1 MKLRKKTK
9 RINVSVDQDTYD
21 HIMRLAAQRDESLS
35 DVVRLYTEAG
45 LQGTLNSD
53 NIDFISGII
62 REQIKI
68 TMQPQIER
76 LASLSAKA
84 YMEAATA
91 SLLTAET
98 ISRFVDDS
106 KQEALQ
112 DVYEK
117 ARKKAVATARKKED

>member
-1 MKLRKKTK
+1 MKKKSK
-9 RINVSVDQDTYD
+9 RINVSFDLDTYD
-21 HIMRLAAQRDESLS
+21 HIMRLAAQKDVSMS
-35 DVVRLYTEAG
+35 DVVRLYTEEG
-45 LQGTLNSD
+45 LQGKLNSD

-62 REQIKI
+62 REQVKN

-98 ISRFVDDS
+98 IAKIVDDS
-106 KQEALQ
+106 QQEAFEE
-112 DVYEK
+112 VYEK
-117 ARKKAVATARKKED
+117 ARKKALATVRKKEE

>member
-1 MKLRKKTK
+1 MKKKSK
-9 RINVSVDQDTYD
+9 RINVSFDSDTYD
-21 HIMRLAAQRDESLS
+21 HIMRLAAQKDVSMS
-35 DVVRLYTEAG
+35 DIVRLYTEEG
-45 LQGTLNSD
+45 LQGKLNSD

-62 REQIKI
+62 REQVKN

-98 ISRFVDDS
+98 IAKFVDDS
-106 KQEALQ
+106 QQEAFEE
-112 DVYEK
+112 VYEK
-117 ARKKAVATARKKED
+117 ARKKALATVRKKEE

>member
-1 MKLRKKTK
+1 MKKKIK
-9 RINVSVDQDTYD
+9 RINVSFDLDTYD
-21 HIMRLAAQRDESLS
+21 HIMRLAAQKDVSMS
-35 DVVRLYTEAG
+35 DVVRLYTEEG
-45 LQGTLNSD
+45 LQGKLNSD

-62 REQIKI
+62 REQVKN

-98 ISRFVDDS
+98 IAKFVDDS
-106 KQEALQ
+106 QQEAFEE
-112 DVYEK
+112 VYEK
-117 ARKKAVATARKKED
+117 ARKKALATVRKKEE

>member
-1 MKLRKKTK
+1 MKKKSK
-9 RINVSVDQDTYD
+9 RINVSFDLDTYD
-21 HIMRLAAQRDESLS
+21 HIMRLAAQKDVSMS
-35 DVVRLYTEAG
+35 DVVRLYTEEG
-45 LQGTLNSD
+45 LQGKLNSD

-62 REQIKI
+62 REQVKN

-98 ISRFVDDS
+98 IAKFVDDS
-106 KQEALQ
+106 QQEAFEE
-112 DVYEK
+112 VYEK
-117 ARKKAVATARKKED
+117 ARKKALIGTGRKYP

>member
-1 MKLRKKTK
+1 MKKKSK
-9 RINVSVDQDTYD
+9 RINVSFDLDTYD
-21 HIMRLAAQRDESLS
+21 HIMRLAAQKDVSMS
-35 DVVRLYTEAG
+35 DVVRLYTEEG
-45 LQGTLNSD
+45 LQGKLNSD

-62 REQIKI
+62 REQVKN

-98 ISRFVDDS
+98 IAKFVDDS
-106 KQEALQ
+106 QQEAFEE
-112 DVYEK
+112 VYEK
-117 ARKKAVATARKKED
+117 ARKKALATVRKKEE

>member
-1 MKLRKKTK
+1 MKKKSK
-9 RINVSVDQDTYD
+9 RINVSFDLDTYE
-21 HIMRLAAQRDESLS
+21 HIMRLAAQKDVSMS
-35 DVVRLYTEAG
+35 DIVRLYTEEG
-45 LQGTLNSD
+45 LQGKLNSD

-62 REQIKI
+62 REQVKN

-98 ISRFVDDS
+98 IAKFVDDS
-106 KQEALQ
+106 QQEAFEE
-112 DVYEK
+112 VYEK
-117 ARKKAVATARKKED
+117 ARKKALATVRKKEE

>member
-1 MKLRKKTK
+1 MKKKSK
-9 RINVSVDQDTYD
+9 RINVSFDLDTYD
-21 HIMRLAAQRDESLS
+21 HIMRLAAQKDVSMS
-35 DVVRLYTEAG
+35 DVVRLYTEEG
-45 LQGTLNSD
+45 LQGKLNSD

-62 REQIKI
+62 REQVKN

-98 ISRFVDDS
+98 IAKFVDDS
-106 KQEALQ
+106 QQEAFEE
-112 DVYEK
+112 VYEK
-117 ARKKAVATARKKED
+117 ARKKALAAVRKKEE